1 MDTDGDTSVS
11 WNLSIPETVQA
22 IQYKIVAKA
31 GDFSDGEQNVLPILS
46 NRMLVTETLPMWVR
60 ANETKSF
67 TLDKLK
73 NNTST
78 TLKNHKLTLEMTSN
92 PVWYAI
98 QSLPYLME
106 YPYACAEQT
115 FSRYYANA
123 LASFVANSNPR
134 IQEVFNVWKSSDA
147 LLSNLEKNKELKS
160 LLIQETPWLR
170 DAQTETE
177 QKKRIALLFDLN
189 KMKNE
194 QEKALLKLADIQL
207 NSGGFPWFKGGR
219 YENNFITQHIAIGF
233 GHLQKLGV
241 KAFDTSTK
249 TVIKKAV
256 KYLDLQFLEHYHKL
270 LEKAT
275 KVAKEKGNKKYV
287 AYLAKNHLNYFAIQY
302 LYMRSFYADISMD
315 KETTKAVTYYTS
327 QSEKYWNTYNLYA
340 KGQLALALFRT
351 DKKVVAN
358 KILKSLKENSITS
371 DELGMYW
378 KSNTAGYKYYQAP
391 IETHALLI
399 EVFSEL
405 EKNPETI
412 DHLKIWLLKNKQTNS
427 WKTTKATTEAI
438 YALLLN
444 GTDWVSITEM
454 VAIEVGRKEINPTK
468 LENAQIESGTG
479 YFKTSWNSTEITPQM
494 SEVTIVKKGDG
505 IAWGSL
511 YWQYFEDLDKITSA
525 ATPLKLNKKLF
536 LKTNTATGR
545 ELQEITNQTKLKIG
559 DLITVRI
566 EIRSEKTME
575 FIHMKDM
582 RASGVEPIN
591 VISKYKWQ
599 DSLGYYESTKDAAT
613 HFFFSR
619 IPKGTFIFE
628 YDVRVNNA
636 GNFSNGITT
645 IQSMYAPEFNSYS
658 KGTRL
663 FIQKN

>member
-1 MDTDGDTSVS
+1 
-11 WNLSIPETVQA
+11 
-22 IQYKIVAKA
+22 
-31 GDFSDGEQNVLPILS
+31 
-46 NRMLVTETLPMWVR
+46 
-60 ANETKSF
+60 
-67 TLDKLK
+67 
-73 NNTST
+73 
-78 TLKNHKLTLEMTSN
+78 
-92 PVWYAI
+92 
-98 QSLPYLME
+98 
-106 YPYACAEQT
+106 
-115 FSRYYANA
+115 
-123 LASFVANSNPR
+123 
-134 IQEVFNVWKSSDA
+134 
-147 LLSNLEKNKELKS
+147 
-160 LLIQETPWLR
+160 
-170 DAQTETE
+170 
-177 QKKRIALLFDLN
+177 
-189 KMKNE
+189 
-194 QEKALLKLADIQL
+194 
-207 NSGGFPWFKGGR
+207 
-219 YENNFITQHIAIGF
+219 
-233 GHLQKLGV
+233 
-241 KAFDTSTK
+241 
-249 TVIKKAV
+249 
-256 KYLDLQFLEHYHKL
+256 
-270 LEKAT
+270 
-275 KVAKEKGNKKYV
+275 
-287 AYLAKNHLNYFAIQY
+287 
-302 LYMRSFYADISMD
+302 MD